1 LCNSRFDYSTM
12 ATFKN
17 ILIPVDS
24 LYNAQ
29 IAAEKALEL
38 SDDAQTTIYLVAII
52 RFDSF
57 WQKLI
62 YTDIIFRRQS
72 HLNKKKALAWKKME
86 TLQNRIAAISP
97 AIPIVSTIITETAIS
112 ENLLRYASQHE
123 IDLVIATNQK
133 HRSKFSFI
141 NKDIGAELARKANIA
156 VLTVTKGCLNH
167 PIKSIVLP
175 VTSFVPERKIDMAL
189 TFAKRFNA
197 HIHLVTML
205 DSNDVNTKIRIDAF
219 YLTYKIL
226 AEMGHSPQ
234 YKILHGSDSD
244 TSLVRYANQ
253 VKADMILVN
262 PEKKKILTGFFQG
275 KITDMIQPFSA
286 LHVLTLKPYLRRS
299 I

>member
-1 LCNSRFDYSTM
+1 MTVGLIIRM

-17 ILIPVDS
+17 ILIPVES

-38 SDDAQTTIYLVAII
+38 SDSAQTTLFLVATI

-57 WQKLI
+57 WQKLL
-62 YTDIIFRRQS
+62 YTDIISQRQT
-72 HLNKKKALAWKKME
+72 HLNKKKTLAIKKLD
-86 TLQNRIAAISP
+86 TLKKRITAVSVQIKTES
-97 AIPIVSTIITETAIS
+97 IVIIETAIS
-112 ENLLRYASQHE
+112 DNLLRYAQQHE

-133 HRSKFSFI
+133 HRKGFSFFR
-141 NKDIGAELARKANIA
+141 KDIAEDLARKANLA

-167 PIKSIVLP
+167 PIKTIVLP

-189 TFAKRFNA
+189 SFAKQFNA

-205 DSNDVNTKIRIDAF
+205 DNNDINTKIRIDSF

-226 AEMGHSPQ
+226 TEMGHSPQ

-244 TSLVRYANQ
+244 SALVRYANQ

-275 KITDMIQPFSA
+275 NITDMIQPFSA
-286 LHVLTLKPYLRRS
+286 LHILTLKPYLRRS

>member
-1 LCNSRFDYSTM
+1 M
-12 ATFKN
+12 AAFKN

-38 SDDAQTTIYLVAII
+38 SDSAETTLFLVATI
-52 RFDSF
+52 RYDSF
-57 WQKLI
+57 WQKFF
-62 YTDIIFRRQS
+62 YTDIISQRQT
-72 HLNKKKALAWKKME
+72 HLTKKKALAKKKID
-86 TLQNRIAAISP
+86 TLKERIALIAP
-97 AIPIVSTIITETAIS
+97 AIIIETAIITETAIS
-112 ENLLRYASQHE
+112 DHLLRYAIQHE

-133 HRSKFSFI
+133 HQQGFSFFRKNI
-141 NKDIGAELARKANIA
+141 AENLARKANLA
-156 VLTVTKGCLNH
+156 VMTVTKGCLNH
-167 PIKSIVLP
+167 PIKTIVLP
-175 VTSFVPERKIDMAL
+175 VTSFVPERRIHMAL
-189 TFAKRFNA
+189 SFAKKFNA

-226 AEMGHSPQ
+226 SELGHSPH

-244 TSLVRYANQ
+244 MALVRYANQ

-262 PEKKKILTGFFQG
+262 PDKKKILPGFFQR
-275 KITDMIQPFSA
+275 KITDMIQPLSA
-286 LHVLTLKPYLRRS
+286 LHILTLKPYLRRS

>member
-1 LCNSRFDYSTM
+1 M
-12 ATFKN
+12 
-17 ILIPVDS
+17 IPVDS

-38 SDDAQTTIYLVAII
+38 SDAAQTTLYLVATI
-52 RFDSF
+52 RYDSF
-57 WQKLI
+57 WQKLF
-62 YTDIIFRRQS
+62 YTDIITQRQT
-72 HLNKKKALAWKKME
+72 HLNKRKSLAQKKIE

-97 AIPIVSTIITETAIS
+97 HTPVETAIITETSIS
-112 ENLLRYASQHE
+112 ENLLRYALQHE

-133 HRSKFSFI
+133 KQSRFWFSH
-141 NKDIGAELARKANIA
+141 KDIGEDLARKANLA

-189 TFAKRFNA
+189 TFAKKFNA

-226 AEMGHSPQ
+226 SEMGHSPQ
-234 YKILHGSDSD
+234 YKILHGNDSD
-244 TSLVRYANQ
+244 MALVRYANQ

-262 PEKKKILTGFFQG
+262 PEKKKMLPVFFQG
-275 KITDMIQPFSA
+275 KIKDMIQPLSA
-286 LHVLTLKPYLRRS
+286 LHILTLKPYLRRS

>member
-1 LCNSRFDYSTM
+1 M

-38 SDDAQTTIYLVAII
+38 SDSAETTLFLVATI

-57 WQKLI
+57 PQKLL
-62 YTDIIFRRQS
+62 YTSIPFQKRTYLERK
-72 HLNKKKALAWKKME
+72 HAFLGKKLE
-86 TLQNRIAAISP
+86 TLRERIQKMSSLTKTVTI
-97 AIPIVSTIITETAIS
+97 IITETTIS
-112 ENLLRYASQHE
+112 DNLLRYAQE
-123 IDLVIATNQK
+123 QQIDLVIATKEK
-133 HRSKFSFI
+133 HRSGFSFFR
-141 NKDIGAELARKANIA
+141 KDITEDLARKASLA

-167 PIKSIVLP
+167 PIKTIVLP
-175 VTSFVPERKIDMAL
+175 VTSFVPERKIEMAIA
-189 TFAKRFNA
+189 FARQFNA
-197 HIHLVTML
+197 YIHLITML
-205 DSNDVNTKIRIDAF
+205 DNNDITTKIRIDAF

-226 AEMGHSPQ
+226 SESGHSPH
-234 YKILHGSDSD
+234 YKILYGSDSD
-244 TSLVRYANQ
+244 AALVRYANQ

-262 PEKKKILTGFFQG
+262 PEKKKILPIFFQG

-286 LHVLTLKPYLRRS
+286 LHILTLKPYLRRS

>member
-1 LCNSRFDYSTM
+1 M
-12 ATFKN
+12 AIFKH

-38 SDDAQTTIYLVAII
+38 SDTAQTTLHFVAII
-52 RFDSF
+52 RFNSF
-57 WQKLI
+57 WQKLF
-62 YTDIIFRRQS
+62 YTDIMAQKQP
-72 HLNKKKALAWKKME
+72 LLKKRKLLAWKKIE
-86 TLQNRIAAISP
+86 ALQNRIAAISP
-97 AIPIVSTIITETAIS
+97 HTAIESSIITETGIS
-112 ENLLRYASQHE
+112 ENLLRYALQHE
-123 IDLVIATNQK
+123 IDLVITTNQQQ
-133 HRSKFSFI
+133 RAKFSFQH
-141 NKDIGAELARKANIA
+141 KDIGEDLARKANIA

-189 TFAKRFNA
+189 SFAKRFNA

-205 DSNDVNTKIRIDAF
+205 DNNEVSTKIKIDAF

-226 AEMGHSPQ
+226 TESGHTPQ
-234 YKILHGSDSD
+234 YKILHGNDSAMA
-244 TSLVRYANQ
+244 LVRYANQ

-262 PEKKKILTGFFQG
+262 PEKKKILPGFFQG

-286 LHVLTLKPYLRRS
+286 LHILTLKPYLRRS

>member
-1 LCNSRFDYSTM
+1 MTR
-12 ATFKN
+12 FKN

-38 SDDAQTTIYLVAII
+38 ADSSETTLFLVATI

-57 WQKLI
+57 PQKLL
-62 YTDIIFRRQS
+62 YTSIPFQKRTFLERKQT
-72 HLNKKKALAWKKME
+72 LLRKKLE
-86 TLQNRIAAISP
+86 TLKERIEKMSSLTKTVTI
-97 AIPIVSTIITETAIS
+97 IITETTIS
-112 ENLLRYASQHE
+112 DNLLRYAQEHQ
-123 IDLVIATNQK
+123 IDLVIATKEKN
-133 HRSKFSFI
+133 RSGFSFFR
-141 NKDIGAELARKANIA
+141 KDITEDLARKASLA

-167 PIKSIVLP
+167 PIKTIVLP
-175 VTSFVPERKIDMAL
+175 VTSFVPERKIEMAL
-189 TFAKRFNA
+189 TFARQFNA
-197 HIHLVTML
+197 HIHLITML
-205 DSNDVNTKIRIDAF
+205 DNNDTSTKIRIDAF

-226 AEMGHSPQ
+226 SESGHSPQ

-244 TSLVRYANQ
+244 AALVRYANQ

-262 PEKKKILTGFFQG
+262 PEKKKILPVFFQG

-286 LHVLTLKPYLRRS
+286 LHILTLKPYLRRS

>member
-1 LCNSRFDYSTM
+1 MPIFN
-12 ATFKN
+12 N

-38 SDDAQTTIYLVAII
+38 SDASQTTLFLVATI

-57 WQKLI
+57 WQKLL
-62 YTDIIFRRQS
+62 YTDIIAQRQP
-72 HLNKKKALAWKKME
+72 HLNKKKLLAQKKIE
-86 TLQNRIAAISP
+86 TLRNRIAAISP
-97 AIPIVSTIITETAIS
+97 DTTVETAIITETSIS
-112 ENLLRYASQHE
+112 ENLLRYALEHE

-133 HRSKFSFI
+133 KQSQFSFSK
-141 NKDIGAELARKANIA
+141 KDIGEELARKANLA

-189 TFAKRFNA
+189 SFARKFNA

-226 AEMGHSPQ
+226 SEMGHSPQ
-234 YKILHGSDSD
+234 YKILHGNDSD
-244 TSLVRYANQ
+244 IALVSYANH
-253 VKADMILVN
+253 VKADMILIN
-262 PEKKKILTGFFQG
+262 PEKKKILPAFFQG
-275 KITDMIQPFSA
+275 KIKDMIQPLSA
-286 LHVLTLKPYLRRS
+286 LHILTLKPYLRRS

>member
-1 LCNSRFDYSTM
+1 M

-38 SDDAQTTIYLVAII
+38 SDSAKTTLYLVAVI
-52 RFDSF
+52 RLDSF
-57 WQKLI
+57 WHKI
-62 YTDIIFRRQS
+62 FYTDIFAHRLP
-72 HLNKKKALAWKKME
+72 HVHKKKTLAWKKIE
-86 TLQNRIAAISP
+86 TLKNRIAALSP
-97 AIPIVSTIITETAIS
+97 HTIVETAVITERTIS
-112 ENLLRYASQHE
+112 DNLLRYTLQHN

-133 HRSKFSFI
+133 NRSKFSFS
-141 NKDIGAELARKANIA
+141 NNDIGEDLARKANLA

-189 TFAKRFNA
+189 TFAKRFNT

-205 DSNDVNTKIRIDAF
+205 DNNDVNTKIRIDAF

-226 AEMGHSPQ
+226 SELGHSPQ
-234 YKILHGSDSD
+234 YKILHGNDSD
-244 TSLVRYANQ
+244 MALVRYANQ

-262 PEKKKILTGFFQG
+262 PEKKKILPGLFHG
-275 KITDMIQPFSA
+275 KITDMIQPLSA
-286 LHVLTLKPYLRRS
+286 LHILTLKPYLRRS

>member
-1 LCNSRFDYSTM
+1 M

-17 ILIPVDS
+17 ILIPVES

-38 SDDAQTTIYLVAII
+38 SDSTQTTLHLVTII

-57 WQKLI
+57 WQKLF
-62 YTDIIFRRQS
+62 YTDVISQI
-72 HLNKKKALAWKKME
+72 HPHVKKKKLLALKKLE
-86 TLQNRIAAISP
+86 VLQSRIAAISP
-97 AIPIVSTIITETAIS
+97 HIPVESSVITETAIS
-112 ENLLRYASQHE
+112 ENLLRHALQHE

-133 HRSKFSFI
+133 HRSKFSFS
-141 NKDIGAELARKANIA
+141 NKDIGEDLARKANIA
-156 VLTVTKGCLNH
+156 VLTITKGCLNH

-189 TFAKRFNA
+189 TFARKFNA

-205 DSNDVNTKIRIDAF
+205 DNNDVNTKIKIDAF

-226 AEMGHSPQ
+226 SEMGHSPQ

-244 TSLVRYANQ
+244 TALIRYANQ
-253 VKADMILVN
+253 IKADMLLVN
-262 PEKKKILTGFFQG
+262 PEKKKILPGFFQG
-275 KITDMIQPFSA
+275 KISDMTQPFSA
-286 LHVLTLKPYLRRS
+286 LHILTLKPYLRRS